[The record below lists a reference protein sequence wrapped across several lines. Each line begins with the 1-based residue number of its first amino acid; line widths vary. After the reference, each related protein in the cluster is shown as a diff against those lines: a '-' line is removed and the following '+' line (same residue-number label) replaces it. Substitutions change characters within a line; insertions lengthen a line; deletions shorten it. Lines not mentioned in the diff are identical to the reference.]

1 MGAILFLA
9 HRIPFPPNRGDK
21 IRAHHLLK
29 KLVQLA
35 PVHVGCFSESAE
47 DRAAEGELADT
58 AASYALIERS
68 KPLPLAGVEAML
80 AAKPV
85 SLTAFHHAALA
96 RWVEATIAQQNIETI
111 FIFSGQMGQYIPASY
126 KGRVVIDLC
135 DVDSAKFDQYGETGS
150 FPRKLID
157 AREGRLLR
165 AEEQRLVARA
175 DVTTLI
181 TDAEAK
187 LLASRLDNPAGH
199 DIRSVGNGIDAH
211 FFDPQTVER
220 HPDLESSDGPHL
232 VFTGQM
238 DYPPNIAAS
247 LRVMDTLLPEVRRLH
262 PEATFHVVGRAP
274 AQALTSRDGE
284 PGIRVWGEV
293 PDVRP
298 FLASADCV
306 IAPLTLARGVQ
317 NKVLEAMAM
326 ARPVV
331 LSQEAATGI
340 NAQDGRDFA
349 IGADDAALIAH
360 VDALV
365 GSSDKAIAMG
375 NAARNYVL
383 DHQSWE
389 AMLAPL
395 EGIVASHQSGGA
407 RDAA

>member
-1 MGAILFLA
+1 M
-9 HRIPFPPNRGDK
+9 
-21 IRAHHLLK
+21 
-29 KLVQLA
+29 
-35 PVHVGCFSESAE
+35 
-47 DRAAEGELADT
+47 
-58 AASYALIERS
+58 
-68 KPLPLAGVEAML
+68 
-80 AAKPV
+80 
-85 SLTAFHHAALA
+85 
-96 RWVEATIAQQNIETI
+96 
-111 FIFSGQMGQYIPASY
+111 
-126 KGRVVIDLC
+126 
-135 DVDSAKFDQYGETGS
+135 
-150 FPRKLID
+150 
-157 AREGRLLR
+157 
-165 AEEQRLVARA
+165 
-175 DVTTLI
+175 
-181 TDAEAK
+181 
-187 LLASRLDNPAGH
+187 
-199 DIRSVGNGIDAH
+199 
-211 FFDPQTVER
+211 
-220 HPDLESSDGPHL
+220 
-232 VFTGQM
+232 
-238 DYPPNIAAS
+238 
-247 LRVMDTLLPEVRRLH
+247 
-262 PEATFHVVGRAP
+262 GRAP

-340 NAQDGRDFA
+340 DAQDGRDFA

-395 EGIVASHQSGGA
+395 ENIVGSNTSGGA